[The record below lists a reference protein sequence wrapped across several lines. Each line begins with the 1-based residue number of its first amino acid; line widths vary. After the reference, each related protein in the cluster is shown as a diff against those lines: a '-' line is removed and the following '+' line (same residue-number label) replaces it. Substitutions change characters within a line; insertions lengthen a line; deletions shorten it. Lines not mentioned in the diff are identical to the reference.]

1 MYVNEF
7 SIFSE
12 KRSIFKLEKNMQI
25 LRLYILITAH
35 CLLFTVNC
43 PAQLSNKQGI
53 STIGIRPSGTIFTF
67 GLPQTSTI
75 PSGFQQ
81 SAFSYSPF
89 PFTVFPI
96 NTSTNNQ
103 GKTQLSGLVG
113 SFDLGLNISKL
124 LQNDRI
130 LKGEVGIYYACIPH
144 SYSINKDYEFFL
156 NNKSASIWQNTVSY
170 SGLSASAT
178 YTSKSRGRRLWGEA
192 RNYVQ
197 LGLRTMKYLD
207 KSADNQE
214 DWVFDGRGFK
224 IQSEVVNR
232 KSILAF
238 IEVGRTYWRRADD
251 MRSLDMGIRIGIPTG
266 YFVSNTV
273 TGYNN
278 NQPTGAS
285 NFQENGAYIGF
296 QMSYN
301 LPIKRLQKSSIS
313 KPKAD
318 KIYCEMERK
327 VSIKHTYKISQ
338 ETINLELYDHENE
351 DGDIVSVCFNG
362 HYLIEKYQLLNKPKL
377 LTIKLLPY
385 QKNVLT
391 VFANNTGK
399 EGANTS
405 ALRFLI
411 DGKVEEIILYADKKE
426 SEGVEFVY

>member
-1 MYVNEF
+1 MKNIQLIFICKVF
-7 SIFSE
+7 SILKS
-12 KRSIFKLEKNMQI
+12 RSNIFFFIIINCSLSI
-25 LRLYILITAH
+25 I
-35 CLLFTVNC
+35 NC

-67 GLPQTSTI
+67 GLPQTSSI
-75 PSGFQQ
+75 PNGFQQ
-81 SAFSYSPF
+81 GAFYYSPF

-96 NTSTNNQ
+96 NASTNNQ
-103 GKTQLSGLVG
+103 GKTQFSGLIG

-130 LKGEVGIYYACIPH
+130 LKGEAGVYYACIPH

-156 NNKSASIWQNTVSY
+156 NNKLATIWQNTLSY
-170 SGLSASAT
+170 SGLSASVT

-192 RNYVQ
+192 RNYLQ
-197 LGLRTMKYLD
+197 FGLRTMNYID

-214 DWVFDGRGFK
+214 DWVFNGRGFK
-224 IQSEVVNR
+224 IQSEVINR
-232 KSILAF
+232 KSFLAF
-238 IEVGRTYWRRADD
+238 WEIGRTYWRRADD
-251 MRSLDMGIRIGIPTG
+251 MRSLDMGIRVGIPSR

-301 LPIKRLQKSSIS
+301 LPIKRIQKSSS
-313 KPKAD
+313 NSPKAE

-327 VSIKHTYKISQ
+327 VIIKNTFKVNQQ
-338 ETINLELYDHENE
+338 EINLELFDHENE
-351 DGDIVSVCFNG
+351 DGDIVSLCFNG
-362 HYLIEKYQLLNKPKL
+362 QYLIEKYKLLNKPKL
-377 LTIKLLPY
+377 LIIKLLPY

-391 VFANNTGK
+391 VFANNTGN

-405 ALRFLI
+405 AIRFLI
-411 DGKVEEIILYADKKE
+411 NGKVEEIILYADKKE
-426 SEGVEFVY
+426 SEGVEFVF

>member
-1 MYVNEF
+1 MKTTQLNLLKTVY
-7 SIFSE
+7 
-12 KRSIFKLEKNMQI
+12 
-25 LRLYILITAH
+25 
-35 CLLFTVNC
+35 CLLMTINC
-43 PAQLSNKQGI
+43 NAQLSNKQGI

-67 GLPQTSTI
+67 GLPQNSTI
-75 PSGFQQ
+75 PNGFQQ
-81 SAFSYSPF
+81 GAFGYSPF

-96 NTSTNNQ
+96 NTSTNKQ
-103 GKTQLSGLVG
+103 GKTVFSGLIG

-124 LQNDRI
+124 LPNDRI
-130 LKGEVGIYYACIPH
+130 LKGEGGVYYACIPH
-144 SYSINKDYEFFL
+144 SYSVNNDYEFYL
-156 NNKSASIWQNTVSY
+156 NNKTASIWQNTLSY
-170 SGLSASAT
+170 AGLSASVT

-192 RNYVQ
+192 RNYLQV
-197 LGLRTMKYLD
+197 GLRTMNYLD
-207 KSADNQE
+207 KSTDNQE

-232 KSILAF
+232 KSFLGFVEI
-238 IEVGRTYWRRADD
+238 GKTYWRRADD

-301 LPIKRLQKSSIS
+301 LPIKRLQKSALSS
-313 KPKAD
+313 SKAD

-327 VSIKHTYKISQ
+327 VIIKHIFKVTQAEID
-338 ETINLELYDHENE
+338 IELYDHENE
-351 DGDIVSVCFNG
+351 DGDIVSLCFNG
-362 HYLIEKYQLLNKPKL
+362 QYLLEKYKLLNKPKSL
-377 LTIKLLPY
+377 KIKLLPY

-405 ALRFLI
+405 AIRFILN
-411 DGKVEEIILYADKKE
+411 GKTEEIILYADKKE
-426 SEGVEFVY
+426 SEGVEFIF

>member
-1 MYVNEF
+1 MENSTPFILLVNF
-7 SIFSE
+7 L
-12 KRSIFKLEKNMQI
+12 RKLF
-25 LRLYILITAH
+25 LRKFFLTFITINYSFLII
-35 CLLFTVNC
+35 NC
-43 PAQLSNKQGI
+43 TAQLSNKQGI
-53 STIGIRPSGTIFTF
+53 SSIGIRPSGTIFTF
-67 GLPQTSTI
+67 GLPQKSTI
-75 PSGFQQ
+75 PNGFQQ
-81 SAFSYSPF
+81 GAFGYSPF

-103 GKTQLSGLVG
+103 GKTVFSGLIG

-130 LKGEVGIYYACIPH
+130 LKGEAGVYYACVPH
-144 SYSINKDYEFFL
+144 SYSIKKDYEFYL
-156 NNKSASIWQNTVSY
+156 NNKLATIWQNTLSY
-170 SGLSASAT
+170 TGLSASVT

-192 RNYVQ
+192 RNYLQ
-197 LGLRTMKYLD
+197 LGLRTMNYLD
-207 KSADNQE
+207 KSSDNQE

-232 KSILAF
+232 KSFLGFLEI
-238 IEVGRTYWRRADD
+238 GRTYWRRADD

-278 NQPTGAS
+278 NQPTGQS

-301 LPIKRLQKSSIS
+301 LPIKRLQKPSLNS
-313 KPKAD
+313 PKAD

-327 VSIKHTYKISQ
+327 VIIKHTYRVNQ
-338 ETINLELYDHENE
+338 EEINLELYDHENE

-362 HYLIEKYQLLNKPKL
+362 QYLIEKYKLLNKPKL
-377 LTIKLLPY
+377 LKIKLLPY

-405 ALRFLI
+405 ALRFLLN
-411 DGKVEEIILYADKKE
+411 GTREEIILYADKKE
-426 SEGVEFVY
+426 SEGVEFVF

>member
-1 MYVNEF
+1 M
-7 SIFSE
+7 
-12 KRSIFKLEKNMQI
+12 NMI
-25 LRLYILITAH
+25 KYILLTIIFFIIT
-35 CLLFTVNC
+35 VKSN
-43 PAQLSNKQGI
+43 AQLSNKQGI

-67 GLPQTSTI
+67 GLPQNSTI
-75 PSGFQQ
+75 PNGFQQ
-81 SAFSYSPF
+81 GAFNYSPF

-103 GKTQLSGLVG
+103 GKTEFSGLIG

-144 SYSINKDYEFFL
+144 SYSINNDYEFYL
-156 NNKSASIWQNTVSY
+156 NNKSATIWQNTLSY
-170 SGLSASAT
+170 SGLSASVT

-192 RNYVQ
+192 RNYLQ
-197 LGLRTMKYLD
+197 FGLRTMNYLD
-207 KSADNQE
+207 KSAGNQE

-224 IQSEVVNR
+224 IQSDVVNR
-232 KSILAF
+232 KSFLAF
-238 IEVGRTYWRRADD
+238 LEIGRTYWRRADD
-251 MRSLDMGIRIGIPTG
+251 MRSLDMGVRIGIPTG

-278 NQPTGAS
+278 NIPTGAS

-301 LPIKRLQKSSIS
+301 LPIKRLQKSSLS
-313 KPKAD
+313 NPKAE

-327 VSIKHTYKISQ
+327 VIIKHTYKVSQ
-338 ETINLELYDHENE
+338 NEINLELYDHENE
-351 DGDIVSVCFNG
+351 DGDIVSICFNG
-362 HYLIEKYQLLNKPKL
+362 QYLFEKYKLLNKPKL
-377 LTIKLLPY
+377 LKIKLLPY

-405 ALRFLI
+405 AIRFLLNGI
-411 DGKVEEIILYADKKE
+411 KEEIILYADKKE

>member
-1 MYVNEF
+1 M
-7 SIFSE
+7 
-12 KRSIFKLEKNMQI
+12 NMI
-25 LRLYILITAH
+25 KYILLTIIFFIIT
-35 CLLFTVNC
+35 VKSN
-43 PAQLSNKQGI
+43 AQLSNKQGI

-67 GLPQTSTI
+67 GLPQNSTI
-75 PSGFQQ
+75 PNGFQQ
-81 SAFSYSPF
+81 GAFNYSPF

-103 GKTQLSGLVG
+103 GKTEFSGLIG

-144 SYSINKDYEFFL
+144 SYSINNDYEFYL
-156 NNKSASIWQNTVSY
+156 NNKSATIWQNTLSY
-170 SGLSASAT
+170 SGLSASVT

-192 RNYVQ
+192 RNYLQ
-197 LGLRTMKYLD
+197 FGLRTMNYLD
-207 KSADNQE
+207 KSAGNQE

-224 IQSEVVNR
+224 IQSDVVNR
-232 KSILAF
+232 KSFLTFLEI
-238 IEVGRTYWRRADD
+238 GRTYWRRADD
-251 MRSLDMGIRIGIPTG
+251 MRSLDMGVRIGIPTG

-278 NQPTGAS
+278 NIPTGAS

-301 LPIKRLQKSSIS
+301 LPIKRLQKSSLS
-313 KPKAD
+313 NPKAE

-327 VSIKHTYKISQ
+327 VIIKHTYKVSQ
-338 ETINLELYDHENE
+338 NEINLELYDHENE
-351 DGDIVSVCFNG
+351 DGDIVSICFNG
-362 HYLIEKYQLLNKPKL
+362 QYLFEKYKLLNKPKL
-377 LTIKLLPY
+377 LKIKLLPY

-405 ALRFLI
+405 AIRFLLNGI
-411 DGKVEEIILYADKKE
+411 KEEIILYADKKE

>member
-1 MYVNEF
+1 MRNKRLFLLNLKFPKKSILGRNFCFLIIVN
-7 SIFSE
+7 
-12 KRSIFKLEKNMQI
+12 
-25 LRLYILITAH
+25 
-35 CLLFTVNC
+35 CLLVTVNC
-43 PAQLSNKQGI
+43 TAQLSNKQGI
-53 STIGIRPSGTIFTF
+53 SSICIRPSGTLFTF
-67 GLPQTSTI
+67 GLPQNSTI

-81 SAFSYSPF
+81 GAFNYSPF

-96 NTSTNNQ
+96 NTSTNRQ
-103 GKTQLSGLVG
+103 GKTQFSGLIG

-130 LKGEVGIYYACIPH
+130 LKGEAGVYYACVPH
-144 SYSINKDYEFFL
+144 SYSVNNDYEFYL
-156 NNKSASIWQNTVSY
+156 NNKLASIWQNTLSY
-170 SGLSASAT
+170 SGLSASVT

-192 RNYVQ
+192 RNYLQ
-197 LGLRTMKYLD
+197 LGLRTMNYID
-207 KSADNQE
+207 KSSDNQE

-232 KSILAF
+232 KSFLGFLEI
-238 IEVGRTYWRRADD
+238 GRTYWRRADD

-278 NQPTGAS
+278 NQPTGQS

-301 LPIKRLQKSSIS
+301 LPIKRLQKSSLGS
-313 KPKAD
+313 PKAD

-327 VSIKHTYKISQ
+327 VIIKHTYRVNQ
-338 ETINLELYDHENE
+338 EEINLELYDHENE

-362 HYLIEKYQLLNKPKL
+362 QYLIEKYKLLNKPKL
-377 LTIKLLPY
+377 LKIKLLPY

-405 ALRFLI
+405 AIRFRLN
-411 DGKVEEIILYADKKE
+411 DKVEEIILYADKKE
-426 SEGVEFVY
+426 SEGVEFVF

>member
-1 MYVNEF
+1 M
-7 SIFSE
+7 
-12 KRSIFKLEKNMQI
+12 NMI
-25 LRLYILITAH
+25 KYILLTIIFFIIT
-35 CLLFTVNC
+35 VKSN
-43 PAQLSNKQGI
+43 AQLSNKQGI

-67 GLPQTSTI
+67 GLPQNSTI
-75 PSGFQQ
+75 PNGFQQ
-81 SAFSYSPF
+81 GAFNYSPF

-103 GKTQLSGLVG
+103 GKTEFSGLIG

-144 SYSINKDYEFFL
+144 SYSINNDYEFYL
-156 NNKSASIWQNTVSY
+156 NNKSATIWQNTLSY
-170 SGLSASAT
+170 SGLSASVT

-192 RNYVQ
+192 RNYLQ
-197 LGLRTMKYLD
+197 FGLRTMNYLD
-207 KSADNQE
+207 KSAGNQE

-224 IQSEVVNR
+224 IQSDVVNR
-232 KSILAF
+232 KSFLTFLEI
-238 IEVGRTYWRRADD
+238 GRTYWRRADD
-251 MRSLDMGIRIGIPTG
+251 MRSLDMGVRIGIPTG

-278 NQPTGAS
+278 NIPTGAS

-301 LPIKRLQKSSIS
+301 LPIKRLQKSSLS
-313 KPKAD
+313 NPKAE

-327 VSIKHTYKISQ
+327 VIIKHTYKVSQ
-338 ETINLELYDHENE
+338 NEINLELYDHENE
-351 DGDIVSVCFNG
+351 DGDIVSICFNG
-362 HYLIEKYQLLNKPKL
+362 QYLIEKYKLLNKPKL
-377 LTIKLLPY
+377 LKIKLLPY

-405 ALRFLI
+405 AIRFLLN
-411 DGKVEEIILYADKKE
+411 GKKEEIILYADKKE
-426 SEGVEFVY
+426 SEGIEFVY

>member
-1 MYVNEF
+1 VGNKILFLIWRNALKKVFLGNILCSYIIVN
-7 SIFSE
+7 
-12 KRSIFKLEKNMQI
+12 
-25 LRLYILITAH
+25 
-35 CLLFTVNC
+35 CLLLNVNC
-43 PAQLSNKQGI
+43 KAQLSNKQGI
-53 STIGIRPSGTIFTF
+53 STIGLRPSGTIFTF
-67 GLPQTSTI
+67 GLPQNSTI
-75 PSGFQQ
+75 PPGFQQ
-81 SAFSYSPF
+81 GVFNYSPF
-89 PFTVFPI
+89 PFTAFPI

-103 GKTQLSGLVG
+103 GKTQFSGLIG

-130 LKGEVGIYYACIPH
+130 LRGEIGIYYACIPH
-144 SYSINKDYEFFL
+144 SYSVKNDYQFSL
-156 NNKSASIWQNTVSY
+156 NNKEATIWQNTVSY
-170 SGLSASAT
+170 SGLSASVA

-192 RNYVQ
+192 RNYAQ
-197 LGLRTMKYLD
+197 MGLRTMNYLD
-207 KSADNQE
+207 KSGDNKE
-214 DWVFDGRGFK
+214 DWVFNGRGFK
-224 IQSEVVNR
+224 IESEVVNR

-238 IEVGRTYWRRADD
+238 IEIGRTYWRRADD
-251 MRSLDMGIRIGIPTG
+251 MRSLDMGIRVGIPTG

-273 TGYNN
+273 TGFNN

-301 LPIKRLQKSSIS
+301 LPIKRLQKSSLS
-313 KPKAD
+313 SPKAD

-327 VSIKHTYKISQ
+327 VIIKHTYQVKTEEI
-338 ETINLELYDHENE
+338 TLELYDHENE

-362 HYLIEKYQLLNKPKL
+362 KYLIEKYKLLNKPKL
-377 LTIKLLPY
+377 LKIKLLPY

-405 ALRFLI
+405 AIRFMLN
-411 DGKVEEIILYADKKE
+411 GKMEELILYADKKE